1 MTRTTTAT
9 IGITGVTGHVGGA
22 VSGALEERGVAH
34 RLLGRNPQRFDSRV
48 AASDGLLESASL
60 DFSDPERAAE
70 SMKGLQTVFL
80 VSAAETAEREAQQLA
95 MVGSL
100 SRAGVE
106 RVVYTSFA
114 SPSPTATFTFA
125 RTHYATEQAIER
137 AGLEHTFLRD
147 NFYLDVLPLFAGED
161 RVLRG
166 PAGDGRVAAVARADV
181 ADAAVAVLL
190 DPQAHTRGAY
200 TLTGPESLTMTEVA
214 QILTRVTG
222 QQYRYEAETVEAA
235 HEPRAVLDPEPWEME
250 AWVSTY
256 TAIAS
261 GELAEVTQ
269 DVRELTGH
277 AARSLED
284 VLRQR

>member
-1 MTRTTTAT
+1 MTST
-9 IGITGVTGHVGGA
+9 IGITGVTGHIGGA
-22 VSGALEERGVAH
+22 VSRALEEKGVAH
-34 RLLGRNPQRFDSRV
+34 RLLGRNPQRFDERV
-48 AASDGLLESASL
+48 AASAGLLDSAPL
-60 DFSDPERAAE
+60 DFADPEQTAE
-70 SMKGLQTVFL
+70 SMTGLDTVFL

-95 MVGSL
+95 MVEAL
-100 SRAGVE
+100 TKAGVK

-114 SPSPTATFTFA
+114 SPSPKATFTFA

-166 PAGDGRVAAVARADV
+166 PAGDGHVSAVARADV

-190 DPQAHTRGAY
+190 DPQTHSRGAY

-214 QILTRVTG
+214 EILTRVTG
-222 QQYRYEAETVEAA
+222 QTYRYEAETIDAA
-235 HEPRAVLDPEPWEME
+235 HESRAVLDPEPWEME

-261 GELAEVTQ
+261 GELAEVTD

-277 AARSLED
+277 APLSLED
-284 VLRQR
+284 VLRRH